1 MLKDQ
6 AFLRIPGPTPLP
18 PSVERAMIRPMIGHR
33 DKAMDAL
40 IADLIPR
47 LRPLFGTSGA
57 VYLLAGSGT
66 LALETAL
73 VNVTDEG
80 DKVLHLITGAFGER
94 FFRIAEGHRR
104 QAIPHHVPWGEAVDP
119 DDVRRLLQAH
129 PDVRAVVA
137 THSETSTGVLNPI
150 ADIARVVR
158 EHSDALLVVDAV
170 SSLGGTPVEMD
181 VWGVDAVATGSQKA
195 LMAPPGLALVALGE
209 RARAAMHRIQS
220 PRFYADLRQYEA
232 SLAQSTV
239 PFTPAVTLLFA
250 LEASLDLIEAEGL
263 AHVFARHRKM
273 RDMTRAAL
281 KALGIP
287 LLAADAVASPTVTA
301 VRPTRFTP
309 KALLQAV
316 RDEFGI
322 VFASGQGKL
331 KDEIFRIGH
340 MGYLSEADVLQYIA
354 ALEVAAR
361 RLDPES
367 PLGAGIRAALE
378 VTLA

>member
-181 VWGVDAVATGSQKA
+181 VWGVDAVASGSQKA

-281 KALGIP
+281 KALGVP

-354 ALEVAAR
+354 ALEVAAK

>member
-1 MLKDQ
+1 
-6 AFLRIPGPTPLP
+6 
-18 PSVERAMIRPMIGHR
+18 
-33 DKAMDAL
+33 MDAL

-129 PDVRAVVA
+129 PGHRRQAIPHHVPWGEAVDPDDVRRLLQAHPDVRAVVA

-181 VWGVDAVATGSQKA
+181 VWGVDAVASGSQKA

-281 KALGIP
+281 KALGVP

-354 ALEVAAR
+354 ALEVAAK

>member
-80 DKVLHLITGAFGER
+80 DKVLHLISGAFGER

-220 PRFYADLRQYEA
+220 SRFYADLRQYEA

-281 KALGIP
+281 KALGVP

-340 MGYLSEADVLQYIA
+340 MGYMSEADVLQYIA
-354 ALEVAAR
+354 ALEVAAK